1 MDVVILCD
9 FLGRFDQSLNSRFLY
24 LANILKE
31 KHEVEII
38 TGDFDHGSKEYFK
51 ETPKGFSY
59 KITMLHEPK
68 YPRNI
73 CLQRFYSHFIW
84 GKKVKKYLDNRKKP
98 DVIYCAMPTLTA
110 AYEAGKYCK
119 KKGVRFI
126 VDIQDLWPEA
136 FEMVFRVP
144 VLSNIIYAPFHAIA
158 NGAYKRADFVCAVS
172 DTYLN
177 RGLSVN
183 KKCKEG
189 KCVFLGTKL
198 EDFDTNVKNFSI
210 TSINIQLPHKSESD
224 LWLAYCGTLGSSYDL
239 ICVFDAL
246 EILKNKGIKPPTFII
261 MGDGP
266 RRTEFEQYAL
276 QKKLNVIFTGSLP
289 YTQMCGLLCMCD
301 ITINPIV
308 RGSAGSIIN
317 KHGDYAASGLP
328 VINTQESIE
337 YRKLVEAYNMGLN
350 SNNSDAVDLAEKLIL
365 VIKDKCLRENMGR
378 NARRCAEEKFD
389 RKYTYQQIVDVII
402 KQE

>member
-73 CLQRFYSHFIW
+73 CLQRFYSHYIW
-84 GKKVKKYLDNRKKP
+84 GKNVKKYLDNRKKP

-110 AYEAGKYCK
+110 AYEAGKYCEK
-119 KKGVRFI
+119 NRVRFV
-126 VDIQDLWPEA
+126 VDVQDLWPEA
-136 FEMVFRVP
+136 FEMVFHVP
-144 VLSNIIYAPFHAIA
+144 VLSNIIFAPFGAIA
-158 NGAYKRADFVCAVS
+158 NAAYKRADSICAVS
-172 DTYLN
+172 ETYLN
-177 RGLSVN
+177 RALSVN

-189 KCVFLGTKL
+189 QCVFLGTKL
-198 EDFDTNVKNFSI
+198 EDFDTNVKNFKVIDIKS
-210 TSINIQLPHKSESD
+210 TLPHKSKQD

-246 EILKNKGIKPPTFII
+246 EIVKNKGIKPPIFIV

-266 RRTEFEQYAL
+266 RRAEFERYVS
-276 QKKLNVIFTGSLP
+276 KKNLDVIFTGSLP
-289 YTQMCGLLCMCD
+289 YAKMCGLLCMCD
-301 ITINPIV
+301 ITVNPIAS
-308 RGSAGSIIN
+308 GSAGSIIN

-328 VINTQESIE
+328 VINTQESAE
-337 YRKLVEAYNMGLN
+337 YRELVDLYDMGLN
-350 SNNSDAVDLAEKLIL
+350 SRNNDVIDLAEKMILLI
-365 VIKDKCLRENMGR
+365 KNKNLRENIGR
-378 NARRCAEEKFD
+378 NARMCAEEKFD
-389 RKYTYQQIVDVII
+389 RKHTYQKLVNVIVGN
-402 KQE
+402 